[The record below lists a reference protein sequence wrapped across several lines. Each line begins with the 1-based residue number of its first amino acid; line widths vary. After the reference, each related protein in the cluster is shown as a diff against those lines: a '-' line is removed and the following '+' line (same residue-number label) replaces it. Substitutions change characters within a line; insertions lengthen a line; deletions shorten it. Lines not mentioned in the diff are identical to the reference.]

1 MKDPFDF
8 RRMTC
13 SIEEHAFA
21 HAVGY
26 TDGAWLELA
35 RRGLLKETLLDE
47 RIQRAWAKSRVG
59 PRRPV
64 SIGCGAEFVPTR
76 VLSARKREDREDR
89 RAQSLVDL
97 AFRVPRRRRRA

>member
-1 MKDPFDF
+1 MKDPLDF
-8 RRMTC
+8 RRTC

-47 RIQRAWAKSRVG
+47 WIQRAWANSRVG
-59 PRRPV
+59 SRRPV
-64 SIGCGAEFVPTR
+64 QSVSAEFVPTR
-76 VLSARKREDREDR
+76 VLSARKREAKEDW
-89 RAQSLVDL
+89 RAQRLMDL
-97 AFRVPRRRRRA
+97 AFRLPRRRGIA

>member
-1 MKDPFDF
+1 MKDPLDF

-47 RIQRAWAKSRVG
+47 RIQRAWANSRVG

-64 SIGCGAEFVPTR
+64 QSVAVEFVPTR
-76 VLSARKREDREDR
+76 DDR
-89 RAQSLVDL
+89 RAQQLVDL
-97 AFRVPRRRRRA
+97 AFRAPRRRGIA